1 MLSPSSRVP
10 VGTGTGGQF
19 EQVAA
24 PLANELLSHLEQEH
38 QREVL
43 VLYEE
48 QIRLREELRRVV
60 DLMQREVIPRERQL
74 HDMFEKLTSAFTVS
88 SQNLRQ
94 QHEDMHTRMG
104 QSSRQHDAMRRQLLD
119 PLQESENEL
128 SRMESMLSHPPVT
141 SSDVPPQ
148 LLQQVHTKVLTSVQ
162 GSTGAAS
169 FSSSRSTT
177 CANCGNIF
185 AVDAVYCRKCG
196 MKRDQMQTQASP
208 MSPVARPQ
216 RLSTGTG
223 QPSSPPGYLE
233 SRQVLPPP
241 SAPSGYGGISSSSG
255 AAWRN

>member
-1 MLSPSSRVP
+1 MLSPSSRIP
-10 VGTGTGGQF
+10 PGAGNAGQF

-24 PLANELLSHLEQEH
+24 PLAHELLSTLEQEH

-74 HDMFEKLTSAFTVS
+74 HDMFEKLTAAFTVS
-88 SQNLRQ
+88 SQSLRK
-94 QHEDMHTRMG
+94 QHEDMHAQMG
-104 QSSRQHDAMRRQLLD
+104 QSHRQHDAARRQLLD

-148 LLQQVHTKVLTSVQ
+148 LLQQVHQKVLGLAQ

-169 FSSSRSTT
+169 LS
-177 CANCGNIF
+177 CPNCGNVY
-185 AVDAVYCRKCG
+185 AADAVYCRKCG
-196 MKRDQMQTQASP
+196 KKRDQMQASP
-208 MSPVARPQ
+208 MSPGARPA
-216 RLSTGTG
+216 RLSTGTV
-223 QPSSPPGYLE
+223 QSSSPPGYLE
-233 SRQVLPPP
+233 SRQTVLPPP
-241 SAPSGYGGISSSSG
+241 SVHATGGYPCISSNG
-255 AAWRN
+255 NVAWRH